1 MMVFA
6 GLYLR
11 SFGHVLGDWEMLLGP
26 FGYLVTLFAVWAAIN
41 AFNMVDGID
50 GLLGLVVRLLR
61 RAGSVAVPERP
72 S

>member
-1 MMVFA
+1 MVFA

-50 GLLGLVVRLLR
+50 GLLGAC
-61 RAGSVAVPERP
+61 RASP
-72 S
+72 SARWACCCT